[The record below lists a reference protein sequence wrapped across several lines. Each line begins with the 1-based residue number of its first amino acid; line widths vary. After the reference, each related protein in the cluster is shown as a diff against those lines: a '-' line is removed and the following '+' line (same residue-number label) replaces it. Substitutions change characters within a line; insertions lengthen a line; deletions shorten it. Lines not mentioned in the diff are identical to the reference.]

1 MDFGDK
7 VAEGVTDSIPAG
19 ELECINASLFEDSNK
34 AMADEEHKVQSL
46 IVEQQNKAIE
56 QIWKMSNSLQ
66 SDSEINE
73 ESLGIILEQS
83 SEMMSKCDT
92 LMVQLMIKI
101 SLSLKKTKRM
111 RKRKKK

>member
-1 MDFGDK
+1 
-7 VAEGVTDSIPAG
+7 
-19 ELECINASLFEDSNK
+19 
-34 AMADEEHKVQSL
+34 
-46 IVEQQNKAIE
+46 
-56 QIWKMSNSLQ
+56 MSNSLQ

-73 ESLGIILEQS
+73 ESLGIILEQA